1 MLSIEI
7 QNWTKKIQ
15 VLTLLNYSETGD
27 KKRATCFATWL
38 ESDVARLPPTFEPSL
53 GTNKV
58 ARLFFVGKRVTSLF
72 NSFCSNAAKQVA
84 PFFVARYTIP
94 LEERLP

>member
-1 MLSIEI
+1 MAGERC
-7 QNWTKKIQ
+7 
-15 VLTLLNYSETGD
+15 
-27 KKRATCFATWL
+27 RAFATH
-38 ESDVARLPPTFEPSL
+38 VRTFL

-58 ARLFFVGKRVTSLF
+58 ARVFFFGKRVTSLF
-72 NSFCSNAAKQVA
+72 NSFCSNAAKLVA